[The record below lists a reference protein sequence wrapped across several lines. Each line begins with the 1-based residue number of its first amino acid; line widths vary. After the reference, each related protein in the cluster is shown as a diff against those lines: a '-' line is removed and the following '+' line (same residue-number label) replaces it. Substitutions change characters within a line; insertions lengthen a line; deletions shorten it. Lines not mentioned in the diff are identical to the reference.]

1 MKRLFSY
8 SVLMIAILSLFV
20 SCDKAAGEGGSSAI
34 TGTVHVKEYNGLGTL
49 IDEYDVADKD
59 VYIIYGIHDSI
70 YDDKMSTGFD
80 GRYQFKYLAKGNYT
94 MFVYSDCWTC
104 ATGDS
109 AVFVDVEINKNGEE
123 FLAPQINIIKR

>member
-1 MKRLFSY
+1 MKRIIFTSFVLFS
-8 SVLMIAILSLFV
+8 MIFLAT

-49 IDEYDVADKD
+49 IGEYDVSDKD

-70 YDDKMSTGFD
+70 YDDKMATGFN
-80 GRYQFKYLAKGNYT
+80 GQYQFKYLAKGKYT
-94 MFVYSDCWTC
+94 LFSYSDCWTC

-109 AVFVDVEINKNGEE
+109 AVFVDVEINKNGQE
-123 FLAPQINIIKR
+123 FDAPVINIIKR